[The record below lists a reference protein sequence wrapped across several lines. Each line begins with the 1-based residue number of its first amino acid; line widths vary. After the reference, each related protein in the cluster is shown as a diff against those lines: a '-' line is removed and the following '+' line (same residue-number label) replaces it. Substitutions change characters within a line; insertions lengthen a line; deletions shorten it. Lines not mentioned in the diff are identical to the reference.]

1 MFLKIV
7 YKKWE
12 QNHREFGD
20 DIRFKTDQ
28 TKKCRTQKDEK
39 LDFYK
44 NKEET
49 YLLKTYI
56 KTYIKPYWTK

>member
-1 MFLKIV
+1 MFLSNSKHLWKHVFPNTIFLFLKIV
-7 YKKWE
+7 YKKCE

-20 DIRFKTDQ
+20 DIGFKTDQ

-44 NKEET
+44 NK
-49 YLLKTYI
+49 
-56 KTYIKPYWTK
+56 